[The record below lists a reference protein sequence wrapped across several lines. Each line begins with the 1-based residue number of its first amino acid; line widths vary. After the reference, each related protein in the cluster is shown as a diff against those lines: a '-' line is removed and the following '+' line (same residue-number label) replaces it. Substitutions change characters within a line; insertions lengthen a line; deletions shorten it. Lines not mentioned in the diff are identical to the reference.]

1 MRIPELKKPS
11 YYLLLAVVP
20 PPSGRQAHAPE
31 EIGMGRLN
39 GKIAVITG
47 GSAGMGLAA
56 AKLFVEEGAK
66 VIITGRDQAALDATV
81 RSIGGAVEAFRSD
94 ISKIADLE
102 ALRAHIEKQYGRVD
116 VVFANAGTA
125 KPGPFEQVSEADFDL
140 GVDTNLK
147 GTFFTVQKLVS
158 LMPAGGSIVLNSS
171 IQSSKGWPGFTIYAA
186 TKAAI
191 RSLARTLTAELSA
204 KGIRVNAVAPG
215 LIDTDLIRKV
225 GLSEAAIEQINAQA
239 HAQIPLHRSGSAAEV
254 ARTVLFLA
262 SDDAAYVTGVELTVD
277 GGWTQV

>member
-1 MRIPELKKPS
+1 MS
-11 YYLLLAVVP
+11 
-20 PPSGRQAHAPE
+20 
-31 EIGMGRLN
+31 RLD
-39 GKIAVITG
+39 GKIAVVTG
-47 GSAGMGLAA
+47 GSAGMGLAT
-56 AKLFVEEGAK
+56 AKLFVEAGAR
-66 VIITGRDQAALDATV
+66 VIITGRDQAALDAAV
-81 RSIGGAVEAFRSD
+81 RSIGRDVEAIRSD
-94 ISKIADLE
+94 VSKTADLE
-102 ALRAHIEKQYGRVD
+102 ALRAHVEKRYGRVD
-116 VVFANAGTA
+116 VIFANAGTA
-125 KPGPFEQVSEADFDL
+125 KPGPFEQVTEEDFDF

-147 GTFFTVQKLVS
+147 GSFFTVQKLVP
-158 LMPAGGSIVLNSS
+158 LMSAGGAVILNTS
-171 IQSSKGWPGFTIYAA
+171 IQSSKGWPGFTVYAA

-191 RSLARTLTAELSA
+191 RSLARTLTAELAA

-239 HAQIPLHRSGSAAEV
+239 HAQIPLRRSGSAEEV

>member
-1 MRIPELKKPS
+1 MSKLD
-11 YYLLLAVVP
+11 
-20 PPSGRQAHAPE
+20 
-31 EIGMGRLN
+31 

-47 GSAGMGLAA
+47 GSAGMGLAT

-66 VIITGRDQAALDATV
+66 VIITGRNQASLDTAV
-81 RSIGGAVEAFRSD
+81 SVIGRNVEAFRSD

-102 ALRAHIEKQYGRVD
+102 ALGAHIATRYGRID
-116 VVFANAGTA
+116 VIFANAGTA
-125 KPGPFEQVSEADFDL
+125 KPGPFEQVSEKDFDL

-147 GTFFTVQKLVS
+147 GTFFTLQKLVP
-158 LMPAGGSIVLNSS
+158 LMTAGGTVILNSS
-171 IQSSKGWPGFTIYAA
+171 MQSSKGWPGFTIYAA

-191 RSLARTLTAELSA
+191 RSLARTLTSELSA
-204 KGIRVNAVAPG
+204 RGIRVNAVAPG

-225 GLSEAAIEQINAQA
+225 GLSEEQIEQINKQA
-239 HAQIPLHRSGSAAEV
+239 HAQIPLARSGSADEV

-262 SDDAAYVTGVELTVD
+262 SEDSGYVSGVELTVD